1 MGITDETAVMG
12 MCVKFFNQRANINE
26 GRCVSL
32 HIRTALQL
40 SNNNSLT
47 ELLSAVRTEKS
58 ASNSIYFFSARHPLG
73 ARTESA
79 RLQTYLHTLQH
90 FDSMLQAAIETY
102 STHTHTQA
110 CSHSQAR
117 PILTEKTDLLSC
129 SWHHVLSV
137 SYTCHG
143 DVAQTA
149 REREQSAMNGRACNE
164 FLSATASGPSHAP
177 ATAPMN
183 YWDKWLSLCV
193 SVSASLADESLCH
206 ISGYKKY

>member
-1 MGITDETAVMG
+1 MGLTDETAVMG

-47 ELLSAVRTEKS
+47 ELLSAVRTEKG

-102 STHTHTQA
+102 STHTHTGMLA
-110 CSHSQAR
+110 F
-117 PILTEKTDLLSC
+117 T
-129 SWHHVLSV
+129 
-137 SYTCHG
+137 G
-143 DVAQTA
+143 
-149 REREQSAMNGRACNE
+149 SAH
-164 FLSATASGPSHAP
+164 PH
-177 ATAPMN
+177 
-183 YWDKWLSLCV
+183 
-193 SVSASLADESLCH
+193 
-206 ISGYKKY
+206 

>member
-1 MGITDETAVMG
+1 MGVTDETAVMG

-47 ELLSAVRTEKS
+47 ELLSAVRTEKG

-129 SWHHVLSV
+129 SRHHVLSV

-164 FLSATASGPSHAP
+164 FLCLPQPVDHLTPP
-177 ATAPMN
+177 QPPQ
-183 YWDKWLSLCV
+183 
-193 SVSASLADESLCH
+193 
-206 ISGYKKY
+206 